1 MRRLLLAAA
10 LALPLAGC
18 FDADVTLDFKDAETV
33 DTVMS
38 FSMTRQ
44 LFDMGGKPPAEACA
58 DGRHELTTDRFTCH
72 TEKTMTVD
80 EFIAE
85 AETRAAESPVDRMRE
100 AALVE
105 RLADDRLRVTLDFA
119 EMAQGGGDLQEMRA
133 MAGMMRA
140 ALAGHSLVFRI
151 RAPQIDETTGTLS
164 EDGTEAE
171 YILPLTAI
179 LDATPPASF
188 VTTVTLKSCT
198 LWIFC

>member
-1 MRRLLLAAA
+1 MRRLILAAA

-33 DTVMS
+33 ETVMS

-44 LFDMGGKPPAEACA
+44 LFDMGGKTAAEACE
-58 DGRHELTTDRFTCH
+58 DGRHELTTERFTCH

-80 EFIAE
+80 ELIAE
-85 AETRAAESPVDRMRE
+85 AEARASESPVDRVRD

-105 RLADDRLRVTLDFA
+105 RLDDDRLRITLDFA
-119 EMAQGGGDLQEMRA
+119 DMVQGGGELEEMRA
-133 MAGMMRA
+133 VAGVMRA

-164 EDGTEAE
+164 DDGKQAD
-171 YILPLTAI
+171 YILPLTAM
-179 LDATPPASF
+179 LDETPPASF